1 MQFRFKDKER
11 PQMYVCG
18 LAGHLHDYPHEEVL
32 TGGYILSDWRPDL
45 IQKVLDLLTPD
56 KVRVAAIAQRYEDK
70 CTEVERWYGTKYQME
85 KISGEKV
92 EKWIN
97 CGTNEKLR
105 LPDKND
111 FIPTNFELT
120 KRDWCKSEHPTIMT
134 VSEYSAM

>member
-1 MQFRFKDKER
+1 MKYSKRQNVFRWVFDECRDLNAMQFRFKDKER

-70 CTEVERWYGTKYQME
+70 CSEVERWYGTKYQVE
-85 KISGEKV
+85 KIPGEKI
-92 EKWIN
+92 EKWTN

-105 LPDKND
+105 LPDKVRVA
-111 FIPTNFELT
+111 TT
-120 KRDWCKSEHPTIMT
+120 
-134 VSEYSAM
+134 